1 MGIDRILWDSNEK
14 HFFRSTDKSAKE
26 IVQPEPIGEPVW
38 ISESMDREMGP
49 NYYAEMMK
57 KSYVSHAPE
66 GANAYSKSRL
76 SSGYPVR
83 AVQYYKLNGNKS
95 C

>member
-14 HFFRSTDKSAKE
+14 HFFRLDKGAKE

-38 ISESMDREMGP
+38 ISESMGREMGP
-49 NYYAEMMK
+49 NYYAEMMR

-66 GANAYSKSRL
+66 GANAYSESRV

-83 AVQYYKLNGNKS
+83 VVQYYRINRD
-95 C
+95 